1 MYTNRPPKGPQ
12 QQQQFKMDG
21 SRNNSNNS
29 GGTGLGMINTIEACE
44 RIKEEYNFLHA
55 QNQSLKLECEKI
67 AQEKTEMQ
75 RHYVMYYEM
84 SYGLNVEMHK
94 QTEIAKRLGAICAQL
109 VPYLSQEHQQQV
121 SVAIERAKQVTMS
134 ELNNIIGQQQ
144 LHAQNFPHM
153 AAAAAASG
161 HHGGLPAHLAGMG
174 SQLMG
179 MPAAMQAMA
188 GLGGLNLPP
197 GQNSGVPP
205 PPGGLGSGLLALGS
219 VAGALVGHNYNNQYN
234 LKNEEK
240 ENDRTRGSISPGR
253 MERRERDRARER
265 ERENENRSKSPAD
278 SIHSQQDM
286 KKVKREREEDRDSDN
301 EKSDS
306 ELVVDDHNDTLN
318 SNNNMNSNGNGGQN
332 GHNGLTAR
340 SPHENGNGP
349 VSAGGGSVNGSDMMQ
364 SSKNMKKEENSR
376 SPHSDN
382 SSRSTPSIKHEPERR
397 EKSSTPVAKSITP
410 SNTRPR
416 HSPRP
421 NPMGGMPPN
430 QNNSVTAAAA
440 AAAAAAALQG
450 YPYNLQGLQGNLAGY
465 ANELMSQAAAAAMAA
480 GGQGLGPGG
489 MPMNYRGQPPFPGGV
504 MPPQGFDP
512 NARISI
518 PGLPAGKPTYSFH
531 VSADGSVSPAA
542 FPPDALSAPGIPRQV
557 KLINSLPH
565 GEVVCAVT
573 ISNPTR
579 HVYTGGKG
587 CVKIWDIASGN
598 YNTKP
603 LHQLD
608 CLNRDSYI
616 RSCKLLPDGRTLIVG
631 GEANTISIWDLTASP
646 TPRIK
651 GELSSQAPACYALA
665 ISPDSKICFSCC
677 SDGNIAVWDVHN
689 QQLVRQFQGH
699 TDGASCID
707 ISPDGMRIFT
717 GGLDNTVRTWDVR
730 EGRQLSQ
737 HDFSSQI
744 FSLGYCPTGDWLA
757 VGMESS
763 HVEVLHN
770 TKPDKYQLNLHESCV
785 LSLKFAHSG
794 KWFVS
799 TGKDNY
805 LNAWRT
811 PYGANIFQSKE
822 TSSVLSCD
830 ISYDEKYIV
839 TGSGDKKASLYEVA
853 F

>member
-12 QQQQFKMDG
+12 QQQQQQQQFKMDG
-21 SRNNSNNS
+21 GGRNSGAG

-44 RIKEEYNFLHA
+44 RIKEEYNFLQA

-75 RHYVMYYEM
+75 RHYYYEM

-94 QTEIAKRLGAICAQL
+94 QTEIAKRLSAICAQL

-134 ELNNIIGQQQ
+134 ELNNIIGQQI
-144 LHAQNFPHM
+144 HAQNFPH
-153 AAAAAASG
+153 AAAAAAAAG
-161 HHGGLPAHLAGMG
+161 GQHGALPAHLAGMG
-174 SQLMG
+174 GQLAG
-179 MPAAMQAMA
+179 LAGLSGPAAMQAMA
-188 GLGGLNLPP
+188 GLGGLG
-197 GQNSGVPP
+197 GQNNVPP

-219 VAGALVGHNYNNQYN
+219 VAGALVGHNYNQYN
-234 LKNEEK
+234 NQIKEEK
-240 ENDRTRGSISPGR
+240 DNDRTRGSISPGR
-253 MERRERDRARER
+253 MERRERER
-265 ERENENRSKSPAD
+265 DRSKSPTE
-278 SIHSQQDM
+278 SVHSQHEL
-286 KKVKREREEDRDSDN
+286 KKVKREREEDRDTDNDKSDN
-301 EKSDS
+301 

-318 SNNNMNSNGNGGQN
+318 NNNNMNNGNGQN
-332 GHNGLTAR
+332 GHNGLSAR
-340 SPHENGNGP
+340 SPHENGNGS
-349 VSAGGGSVNGSDMMQ
+349 VSGSNGNDLMTQNNTKS
-364 SSKNMKKEENSR
+364 MKKEENSR

-382 SSRSTPSIKHEPERR
+382 SSRSTPSIKHEVERR

-410 SNTRPR
+410 SNSRPR

-421 NPMGGMPPN
+421 NAQGAMPPN
-430 QNNSVTAAAA
+430 QNVNAAAA

-465 ANELMSQAAAAAMAA
+465 ANELMSQAAAAAMAV
-480 GGQGLGPGG
+480 GGGGGMGPGG
-489 MPMNYRGQPPFPGGV
+489 MPLNYRQPPFPGGGLV
-504 MPPQGFDP
+504 PPQGFDP

-531 VSADGSVSPAA
+531 VSSDGSVQPAA
-542 FPPDALSAPGIPRQV
+542 FPPDALSSPGVPRQV
-557 KLINSLPH
+557 KLINSLAH

-587 CVKIWDIASGN
+587 CVKIWDIGN
-598 YNTKP
+598 GGGYNKNP

-631 GEANTISIWDLTASP
+631 GEASTISIWDLTASP

-689 QQLVRQFQGH
+689 NQLVRQFQGH

-744 FSLGYCPTGDWLA
+744 FSLGFCPTGDWLA

-794 KWFVS
+794 KWFIS

-811 PYGANIFQSKE
+811 PYGASIFQSKE

-830 ISYDEKYIV
+830 ISCDEKFIV

>member
-1 MYTNRPPKGPQ
+1 MYSNRPPKGPQ
-12 QQQQFKMDG
+12 QQQQQFKMEG
-21 SRNNSNNS
+21 GGRNNSNVS
-29 GGTGLGMINTIEACE
+29 GTGLGMINTIEACE
-44 RIKEEYNFLHA
+44 RIKEEYNFLQA
-55 QNQSLKLECEKI
+55 QNQNLKLECEKI

-75 RHYVMYYEM
+75 RHYYYEM

-94 QTEIAKRLGAICAQL
+94 QTEIAKRLSAICAQL

-121 SVAIERAKQVTMS
+121 SAAIERAKQVTMS
-134 ELNNIIGQQQ
+134 ELNSIIGQQMQ
-144 LHAQNFPHM
+144 PQHFSHA

-161 HHGGLPAHLAGMG
+161 QHSGLPGHLAGMG
-174 SQLMG
+174 GQLAG
-179 MPAAMQAMA
+179 LAGLSGPAAMQAMA
-188 GLGGLNLPP
+188 NLGGLGALGGLNPS
-197 GQNSGVPP
+197 GQNNNVPP

-219 VAGALVGHNYNNQYN
+219 VAGALVGHNYNNNQYN
-234 LKNEEK
+234 NQVKEEK
-240 ENDRTRGSISPGR
+240 DADRTRGSISPGR
-253 MERRERDRARER
+253 MERRERE
-265 ERENENRSKSPAD
+265 RSKSPAE
-278 SIHSQQDM
+278 SIHSQHEL
-286 KKVKREREEDRDSDN
+286 KKVKREREEDRDTDNDKSDN
-301 EKSDS
+301 

-318 SNNNMNSNGNGGQN
+318 SNTNMNNGNGGQN
-332 GHNGLTAR
+332 GQHNGLRA
-340 SPHENGNGP
+340 SPHENGNGS
-349 VSAGGGSVNGSDMMQ
+349 VSGSNGNELMQ
-364 SSKNMKKEENSR
+364 NNSKNMKKEENSR

-382 SSRSTPSIKHEPERR
+382 SSRSTPSIKHEVERR
-397 EKSSTPVAKSITP
+397 EKPSTPVAKSITP
-410 SNTRPR
+410 SNNRPR

-421 NPMGGMPPN
+421 NAMTGAIPPN
-430 QNNSVTAAAA
+430 PQNPNSAAAA
-440 AAAAAAALQG
+440 AAAAAAALQN

-480 GGQGLGPGG
+480 GGGQGLGPNG
-489 MPMNYRGQPPFPGGV
+489 MPMNYRQPPFPGGGV

-518 PGLPAGKPTYSFH
+518 PGLPAAGKPTYSFH
-531 VSADGSVSPAA
+531 VSSDGSIQPAA
-542 FPPDALSAPGIPRQV
+542 FPPDALSSPGVPRQV
-557 KLINSLPH
+557 KLINSLAH

-587 CVKIWDIASGN
+587 CVKIWDIGN
-598 YNTKP
+598 GGAYNKTP

-631 GEANTISIWDLTASP
+631 GEASTISIWDLTASP

-689 QQLVRQFQGH
+689 HQLVRQFQGH

-707 ISPDGMRIFT
+707 ISPDGTRIFT

-744 FSLGYCPTGDWLA
+744 FSLGYCPSGEWLA

-770 TKPDKYQLNLHESCV
+770 TKPDKYQLHLHESCV

-811 PYGANIFQSKE
+811 PYGASIFQSKE

-830 ISYDEKYIV
+830 ISCDEKFIV